1 MAHSDEVSEIK
12 DGELIEQLEHIYI
25 RELCELALKA
35 DFALPPLPPGIVMHP
50 KLGELHDRI
59 QMQQYGLRVAEEML
73 KAAIPGA
80 LVVPEAPGVAATAPA
95 R

>member
-1 MAHSDEVSEIK
+1 MAHPDNSGVSDG
-12 DGELIEQLEHIYI
+12 DLITELEHIHM

-35 DFALPPLPPGIVMHP
+35 DFTFPPLPPGIVLHP

-59 QMQQYGLRVAEEML
+59 QMQQYGLRLAEDML
-73 KAAIPGA
+73 KAAITGA
-80 LVVPEAPGVAATAPA
+80 LVVMEAPGVAATPSP